1 MKNTINH
8 VNNLILDEKK
18 NISFIKKKSEK
29 DLKIILHRIKK
40 DIHNTH
46 KYSLSK
52 IIKYI
57 LSDIDNLE
65 KSIHLSSLNK
75 NLNFITKE
83 LKNILKYFFQLFKQY
98 NITVINQT
106 NIKFNPK
113 IHEAIA
119 ISYSKEIKSNYI
131 ITIMQKGYLLH
142 KRLLRPAMVLVSK

>member
-1 MKNTINH
+1 MKNKINH
-8 VNNLILDEKK
+8 FNNLILDEKK

-29 DLKIILHRIKK
+29 DIKIILHRIKK
-40 DIHNTH
+40 DVHNIH
-46 KYSLSK
+46 KYSLSE

-75 NLNFITKE
+75 NLDFINKE
-83 LKNILKYFFQLFKQY
+83 LKNILKCFFKLFKQY

-106 NIKFNPK
+106 NVKFNPK

-119 ISYSKEIKSNYI
+119 ISSSKEIKSNYI

-142 KRLLRPAMVLVSK
+142 ERLLRPAMVLVSK